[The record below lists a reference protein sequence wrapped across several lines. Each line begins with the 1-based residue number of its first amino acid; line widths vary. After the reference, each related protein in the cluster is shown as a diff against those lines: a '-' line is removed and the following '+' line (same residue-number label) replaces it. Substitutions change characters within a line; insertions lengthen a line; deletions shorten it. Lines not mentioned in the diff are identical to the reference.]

1 MEFRDARKKPVLGI
15 LSLIIV
21 LGFPLLSMLHKQTE
35 MSFLSIFE
43 IGTMLGWFCVGTGL
57 ALASLLKEKSQGF
70 YIILPLAAI
79 ALSGLLM
86 NFQLEV

>member
-21 LGFPLLSMLHKQTE
+21 LGFPLLSMLHKQAE
-35 MSFLSIFE
+35 MGFLSIFE
-43 IGTMLGWFCVGTGL
+43 TGTMLGWFCVGAGL

-70 YIILPLAAI
+70 YIIFPLAAI
-79 ALSGLLM
+79 ALSGVLM